1 MLRLLYELL
10 NEQLFE
16 MPLSI
21 NKYDARIP
29 SRSFRNETREPISD
43 DLSKDAGRIFW
54 DAIDS
59 ILRDKFKAELD
70 FYA

>member
-1 MLRLLYELL
+1 
-10 NEQLFE
+10 

-21 NKYDARIP
+21 TKFSIAKSEIRIP
-29 SRSFRNETREPISD
+29 NRSFRNESREPIIE

-59 ILRDKFKAELD
+59 VLREKFKAELD
-70 FYA
+70 FYSQNKWGY

>member
-1 MLRLLYELL
+1 
-10 NEQLFE
+10 

-21 NKYDARIP
+21 KKYDARIP